1 MHRKRGLL
9 RSTSLVSGN
18 TVISRILGFLR
29 DMIWAQ
35 VFGASAGFDAFIV
48 AFRLPNFMRRLF
60 AEGAFAQAFVP
71 VLAEKQTQGSEQ
83 EIKTFI
89 AHISGVLMIALM
101 VTVLLGICFA
111 PLLIDVFAPGF
122 SFSGHRHLYASHML
136 RVTMPYLLFISLVA
150 LSGAILNT
158 YGNYGIPSFTPVLF
172 NVCLILAAVYLAPH
186 FEISVFALA
195 WGLLAAGI
203 VQFLFQLP
211 FLFQKKLLVMPRP
224 SLQDPDV
231 RKVLK
236 LMVPALFG
244 VSVAQISVMID
255 TIFASFLPK
264 GSVTWLYF
272 SERLMNFP
280 LGVFGVGIATV
291 ILPYLAR
298 GHASKDHERYNH
310 TFDWAMRLLLL
321 IGLPSSIG
329 LFVLAG
335 PLIATLF
342 GHGKFTTHDVL
353 MSRESLMTFA
363 VGVQGFMMVKVMAS
377 AFYAKQ
383 NIKLPVKIAAF
394 SMVCNMVFNAILI
407 GPLAHAGLALA
418 TSLSGLVNAGLLLYF
433 LLARKIYQPQKGWL
447 RFFVKVI
454 IANLVMLG
462 VLLLLTPRLNLWL
475 QPHWRWQ
482 VSHLLF
488 SIVAALISYFVVLY
502 IAGMRVRH
510 FRL

>member
-1 MHRKRGLL
+1 MYKKRGLL

-18 TVISRILGFLR
+18 TVVSRLLGFLR

-35 VFGASAGFDAFIV
+35 AFGASAGFDAFIV

-71 VLAEKQTQGSEQ
+71 VLAEKQTKSSPE
-83 EIKTFI
+83 EVKTFI
-89 AHISGVLMIALM
+89 AHISGVLTIALII
-101 VTVLLGICFA
+101 TVILGVCFA
-111 PLLIDVFAPGF
+111 PLLIDIFAPGF
-122 SFSGHRHLYASHML
+122 SQHGYRHIYAVHML
-136 RVTMPYLLFISLVA
+136 RITMPYILFISLVA
-150 LSGAILNT
+150 LSGAVLNT
-158 YGNYGIPSFTPVLF
+158 FGNYGIPSFTPVLF
-172 NVCLILAAVYLAPH
+172 NVCLILAAVFLGPAMHIP
-186 FEISVFALA
+186 VFALS

-203 VQFLFQLP
+203 VQFFFQLP
-211 FLFQKKLLVMPRP
+211 FLWQKKLLVTPRP
-224 SLQDPDV
+224 SLKDPDV

-255 TIFASFLPK
+255 TIFASFLPA

-291 ILPYLAR
+291 ILPYLSR
-298 GHASKDHERYNH
+298 GHVSQDHERYNN

-321 IGLPSSIG
+321 IGIPSSIG

-342 GHGKFTTHDVL
+342 GHGKFNTHDVL
-353 MSRESLMTFA
+353 MTRQSLMTFA
-363 VGVQGFMMVKVMAS
+363 VGVQAFMMVKVLAS

-394 SMVCNMVFNAILI
+394 SMLCNMIFNTILI
-407 GPLAHAGLALA
+407 GPMAHAGLALA
-418 TSLSGLVNAGLLLYF
+418 TSISGIINAGLLLFF
-433 LLARKIYQPQKGWL
+433 LMRKKLYQPQTGWKK
-447 RFFVKVI
+447 FFVQI
-454 IANLVMLG
+454 LAANVVMVAT
-462 VLLLLTPRLNLWL
+462 VLAVTPHLTLWL
-475 QPHWRWQ
+475 KPNWHWQ
-482 VSHLLF
+482 VEHLSLSVFAALF
-488 SIVAALISYFVVLY
+488 SYFIVLFITG
-502 IAGMRVRH
+502 IRVRH